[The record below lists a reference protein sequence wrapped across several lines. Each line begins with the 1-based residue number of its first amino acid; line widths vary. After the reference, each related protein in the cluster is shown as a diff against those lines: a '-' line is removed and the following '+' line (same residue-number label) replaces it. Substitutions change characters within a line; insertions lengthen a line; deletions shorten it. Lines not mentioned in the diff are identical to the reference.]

1 MTCKTLAG
9 IPLILTLLLA
19 ACRQTPAPVTPV
31 PHGREL
37 AALPTAVNAPVFAP
51 PSGQYAEAVL
61 RDGRW
66 QVYSE
71 GKSVGDATTPEEFEP
86 LFKSAKERAD
96 LAGLQ
101 PVLLI
106 SADGSARFDQIAV
119 PIKAA
124 VDCGI
129 SQFHFLVRT
138 SVAGHGATSSAA
150 LPLSLCYPAFSPG
163 IDFMQIVITDTG
175 AIDSGTG
182 ASRQALDSATASPN
196 LPMLD
201 TQLRLYASAA
211 LAANSTPVAEM
222 LVQPAAPYQRFID
235 VLCRFH
241 ANGILPYYFW
251 PDEDY
256 SPTEPSPL
264 SKPASPSSS
273 R

>member
-9 IPLILTLLLA
+9 IPLILSLLLA
-19 ACRQTPAPVTPV
+19 ACRQTPVPVTPV
-31 PHGREL
+31 PRGREL
-37 AALPTAVNAPVFAP
+37 ASLPTAVNAPAFAP
-51 PSGQYAEAVL
+51 PSGHYAEAVL

-66 QVYSE
+66 QVLDG
-71 GKSVGDATTPEEFEP
+71 GKSAGDATTPEEFEP

-96 LAGLQ
+96 VAGFQ

-106 SADGSARFDQIAV
+106 SADAKTRFAQIAV

-138 SVAGHGATSSAA
+138 SVAGHGATSSVA

-163 IDFMQIVITDTG
+163 DFMQIVITDTG

-264 SKPASPSSS
+264 SKPAPPSSI